1 MRTSN
6 LIMAVGLLGMAF
18 GFSPAVS
25 FDGTRTPEGTTVA
38 VPQPD
43 AGGPNVGGLPLGSA
57 TPLAAVPNAPVAPTT
72 LPPAGMPPPAAMPP
86 SPQEALR
93 SATQALRQGRTDQ
106 ALMELEYAAE
116 QDVPGALWKL
126 GRMYADGDGVKTNK
140 ARAYEYFRR
149 LTRRTGNSLDSPNAR
164 FVAKG
169 FVALG
174 LYHLK
179 GIPGVLEA
187 DAGVAVEMFR
197 EAASYYRDP
206 EAQYHL
212 GQLYLEG
219 KGAPKD
225 SVTAA
230 RWLALAANNGEH
242 RAQAV
247 LGGMLFSGDQVSRQA
262 ARGLFWLTVA
272 REAASPSETWIT
284 EMHAGALARA
294 SDNEKAMAHKYLLE
308 WLKKSRE

>member
-1 MRTSN
+1 MRTRRIIVS
-6 LIMAVGLLGMAF
+6 IGLLGLAF

-38 VPQPD
+38 VPLPD
-43 AGGPNVGGLPLGSA
+43 ASGTNLGSPLGSA
-57 TPLAAVPNAPVAPTT
+57 TPLAAVPETPIAPMTA
-72 LPPAGMPPPAAMPP
+72 PPPRATMPP

-93 SATQALRQGRTDQ
+93 SATQALRQGKTDQ

-126 GRMYADGDGVKTNK
+126 GRMYADGDGVKVNK

-149 LTRRTGNSLDSPNAR
+149 LTRRPGNSLDSFNAR

-174 LYHLK
+174 VYHLK

-187 DAGVAVEMFR
+187 DPGVAVEMFR

-219 KGAPKD
+219 RGVPKD
-225 SVTAA
+225 PMTAA
-230 RWLALAANNGEH
+230 RWLALSANNGDH

-247 LGGMLFSGDQVSRQA
+247 LGGILFKGDQVARQA

-272 REAASPSETWIT
+272 REAAGPSETWIS
-284 EMHAGALARA
+284 ELHASAVARA
-294 SDNEKAMAHKYLLE
+294 TDGEKAMAHKYLLD
-308 WLKKSRE
+308 WLKRNRE